1 MPKQNFSRRNFLK
14 AVGLG
19 AAAIIAPGFTAGHRQ
34 EIKTA
39 SGKPNIIF
47 ILTDDQR
54 ADSLGCMGNNIIKTP
69 NIDKLAADGVLFENA
84 SVNSAICTPSRC
96 CFFLGQY
103 ERKHGVNFNSAT
115 TMAPAAWERSYPVLL
130 RKAGYF
136 TGYVGKNH
144 SPIGLGGYK
153 SGLIEKSFDYWYAG
167 HGQLTFYPK
176 QRHKIFNNAKADTQ
190 VEVVEEGT
198 MNFLESNEQFM
209 AGAEQFLAE
218 RPKNKPF
225 CLSVCFNLPHNAG
238 LRTMKMLAEDPEIY
252 KSLYRDIQMPLPSTY
267 LAKKDIKKQKIPHVA
282 HQPERRQK
290 GYKYV
295 DQPDTLRE
303 RLTRY
308 YQAVT
313 GIDMMIGRLRA
324 KLADMGIAD
333 DTILIYTSDHGI
345 MQGEFGLG
353 GKALNYEQCLHI
365 PMIIYDPRANQANR
379 GKRRKE
385 LIQSI
390 DIAPTIVSMAGLAI
404 PASMQGED
412 ITPLLNGQKVR
423 WRQYAFA
430 ENLWSTVHGNPRIES
445 VRTQHYK
452 YIRYF
457 KYDVPVAEDLADPH
471 EFSKK
476 YAARY
481 QRYLTAS
488 ILGEEPVYEELFYL
502 AADPQE
508 EHNLAG
514 DDRYADKLAEMR
526 DKCRQMVKQ
535 AKGDMGRPLT
545 LPAYSDK
552 AYSMI
557 VRQD

>member
-1 MPKQNFSRRNFLK
+1 
-14 AVGLG
+14 VGLG
-19 AAAIIAPGFTAGHRQ
+19 AAAIIAPGCTAGRRQ
-34 EIKTA
+34 ETEKA

-54 ADSLGCMGNNIIKTP
+54 ADSLGCMGNKIVKTP
-69 NIDKLAADGVLFENA
+69 NIDKLAGDGVLFENA
-84 SVNSAICTPSRC
+84 SITSAICTPSRC

-103 ERKHGVNFNSAT
+103 ERKHGVNFNSGT
-115 TMAPAAWERSYPVLL
+115 SMARAAWEKSYPILL
-130 RKAGYF
+130 RKTGYF

-144 SPIGLGGYK
+144 SPIGMGGYK
-153 SGLIEKSFDYWYAG
+153 SGMIEKSFDYWYAG
-167 HGQLTFYPK
+167 HRHLTFYPK

-190 VEVVEEGT
+190 VEVVEEGVT
-198 MNFLESNEQFM
+198 NFLESNEEFM

-218 RPKNKPF
+218 RPKDKPF

-238 LRTMKMLAEDPEIY
+238 LKTMKMLPEDPEIY
-252 KSLYRDIQMPLPSTY
+252 KSLYRDIQMPLPETY
-267 LAKKDIKKQKIPHVA
+267 LARKDIIKPKIPHVA
-282 HQPERRQK
+282 HQPERRQP
-290 GYKYV
+290 GYNYV
-295 DQPDTLRE
+295 DQLDTLRE
-303 RLTRY
+303 RITRY

-324 KLADMGIAD
+324 KLADMRIAD
-333 DTILIYTSDHGI
+333 DTILIFASDHGI

-365 PMIIYDPRANQANR
+365 PMIIYDPRAKQANR

-385 LIQSI
+385 LVQSI
-390 DIAPTIVSMAGLAI
+390 DIAPTIVSMAGLGI

-412 ITPLLNGQKVR
+412 ITPLLNGQKVQ

-430 ENLWSTVHGNPRIES
+430 ENLWSTVFGNPRIES
-445 VRTQHYK
+445 VRSRDYK

-457 KYDVPVAEDLADPH
+457 KYDIPVAEDIAHPS
-471 EFSKK
+471 EFGAKH
-476 YAARY
+476 AARY

-502 AADPQE
+502 TADPGE

-514 DDRYADKLAEMR
+514 DDRYADKLTEMR

-545 LPAYSDK
+545 LPAYSGK
-552 AYSMI
+552 AFGMVI
-557 VRQD
+557 RQD